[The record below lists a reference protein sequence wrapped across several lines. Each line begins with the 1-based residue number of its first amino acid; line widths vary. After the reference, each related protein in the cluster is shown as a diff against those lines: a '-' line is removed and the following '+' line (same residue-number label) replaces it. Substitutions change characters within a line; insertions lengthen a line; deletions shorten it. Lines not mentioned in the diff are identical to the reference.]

1 MVVTVSLKKV
11 VDALDL
17 PNDEWSA
24 YVDVQTGEVVI
35 ISGEAADLAEA
46 DDLES
51 EDIPEWQFEEIE
63 NARKVQD
70 SDRYVSLPDK
80 FDVHE
85 WDIMRKFSELRQDPL
100 QRRELL
106 EAIHGSGAFRFFK
119 STLHRLGIEKEWYD
133 YRDSTFEEIAKEWL
147 QQNGLAYK

>member
-100 QRRELL
+100 QRSELL

-133 YRDSTFEEIAKEWL
+133 YRDSTFEEIAKDGL

>member
-24 YVDVQTGEVVI
+24 YVDVQTGEVI
-35 ISGEAADLAEA
+35 TISGEAADPAEA
-46 DDLES
+46 DDLEID
-51 EDIPEWQFEEIE
+51 DIPDWQFEEIE
-63 NARKVQD
+63 NARKVKD
-70 SDRYVSLPDK
+70 SARYISLPDK
-80 FDVHE
+80 FDIHE
-85 WDIMRKFSELRQDPL
+85 WDIMRRFSELRQNPR
-100 QRRELL
+100 QRSRLL

-119 STLHRLGIEKEWYD
+119 STLHQLGIEKEWYD
-133 YRDSTFEEIAKEWL
+133 YRASAFEEIAKDWL